1 MHQEL
6 AWLTVADSDRGGR
19 RVMIGSLGRS
29 AGEEDR
35 DCMQERNLRN
45 GSLLSTSFATDGLT
59 PVTMQRLS
67 RRSDPTDS
75 CIIVSN

>member
-1 MHQEL
+1 
-6 AWLTVADSDRGGR
+6 
-19 RVMIGSLGRS
+19 MIGSLGRS

-59 PVTMQRLS
+59 PATMHASPDAPTLPIRL
-67 RRSDPTDS
+67 
-75 CIIVSN
+75 

>member
-1 MHQEL
+1 
-6 AWLTVADSDRGGR
+6 
-19 RVMIGSLGRS
+19 MIGSLGRS

-45 GSLLSTSFATDGLT
+45 GSTLLIGSSFATDGLT
-59 PVTMQRLS
+59 PVSMPRLS

-75 CIIVSN
+75 SIIVSN